1 MAVIK
6 GKEKIVKKPLSPA
19 KAKLSEKAKK
29 KLKDPRAVQPIPTV
43 CVS

>member
-6 GKEKIVKKPLSPA
+6 GKEKILKKPASPA

-29 KLKDPRAVQPIPTV
+29 KLRRPQDCQPIPTV

>member
-6 GKEKIVKKPLSPA
+6 GKEKVLKKPLSPA
-19 KAKLSEKAKK
+19 TAKLSKEAKK
-29 KLKDPRAVQPIPTV
+29 KLKRPQDCQPIPTV

>member
-1 MAVIK
+1 MAAIK
-6 GKEKIVKKPLSPA
+6 GNEKMLKKPIMVS

-29 KLKDPRAVQPIPTV
+29 KLRRPQDCQPIPTV

>member
-6 GKEKIVKKPLSPA
+6 GKEKKLNKPLLAA

-29 KLKDPRAVQPIPTV
+29 KLRRPQDCQPIPTV